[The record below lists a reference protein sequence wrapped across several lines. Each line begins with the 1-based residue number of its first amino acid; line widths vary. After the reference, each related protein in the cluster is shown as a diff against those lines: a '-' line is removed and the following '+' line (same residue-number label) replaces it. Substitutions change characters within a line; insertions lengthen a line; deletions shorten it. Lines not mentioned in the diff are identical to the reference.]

1 MKNFEMSDLALLC
14 YYFGIEVK
22 QVKNTITLSQT
33 GYAKKI
39 LEKMGMAE
47 CNPCCLPMEP
57 RSKLNKYDG
66 EPTINQTN
74 YRSIIGSLRY
84 LTNTRPDLTYS
95 VGIVSR
101 YMEAPTT
108 AHLNVVKQI
117 LRYVKGTID
126 FGCVYK
132 REQTSEGLI
141 GYSDS
146 DLAEDL
152 DDGKSTTKILYFL
165 NDSPITW
172 VSQKQRIVV
181 LSSCEAEYIAAT
193 SGACQG
199 IWLTKLLESILES
212 ANMKP
217 VLRVQ
222 LAPLK

>member
-1 MKNFEMSDLALLC
+1 MSDLALLC

-57 RSKLNKYDG
+57 RSKLNK
-66 EPTINQTN
+66 
-74 YRSIIGSLRY
+74 
-84 LTNTRPDLTYS
+84 
-95 VGIVSR
+95 